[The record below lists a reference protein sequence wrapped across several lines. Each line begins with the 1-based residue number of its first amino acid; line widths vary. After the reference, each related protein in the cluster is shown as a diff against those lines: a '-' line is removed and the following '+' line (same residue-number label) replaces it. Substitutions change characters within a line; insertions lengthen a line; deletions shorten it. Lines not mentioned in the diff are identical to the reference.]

1 MPIEFSDVEELIQ
14 ILRRDPDLRRRV
26 FVALAPDEFLALPAK
41 LDRLAEEWAEHFARI
56 EAALER
62 QAQEF
67 VSYRQASEERFA
79 RIETALQALAESHQR
94 LTDEFVSYRQASEE
108 RFARIE
114 AALERQAQE
123 FASYRQA
130 SEERF
135 ARIEAALER
144 QAQEFAS
151 YRQASEER
159 FARIEA
165 ALERQ
170 AQEFA
175 SYRQASEERLAR
187 IEKELAELVRA
198 VRDLTEWQKVRDIH
212 IDDLRGWRLEM
223 HYAKHIHAYLGKV
236 MRRVRLL
243 SPPDIEEQVRQSLT
257 GDEVV
262 DIFSAD
268 IIARGRPMD
277 SPDRDLYLVM
287 EVSMVV
293 DVSDVARARRR
304 ADLMR
309 KAGYPCMAAV
319 GGQHITEEA
328 KLEAEHSH
336 VLCALDGNLQ
346 GWDRVRGQAI
356 SSDPL

>member
-94 LTDEFVSYRQASEE
+94 LTDEFV
-108 RFARIE
+108 
-114 AALERQAQE
+114 
-123 FASYRQA
+123 
-130 SEERF
+130 
-135 ARIEAALER
+135 
-144 QAQEFAS
+144 S

-346 GWDRVRGQAI
+346 GWDRVQGQAI